1 MRIVLEKVIDNKLA
15 QLVLLN
21 DNSIVKVL
29 YNGVCIDSSEGNTW
43 NNMKDE
49 DLLDSYLDLIV
60 ESYLTKARES
70 EEFNKLCEELGW
82 EEFKDGI
89 TQLVLSTLVPH
100 KYLKSNLDLT
110 EKGKMLLFL
119 LRNYVFSKEVLL

>member
-1 MRIVLEKVIDNKLA
+1 MKIVLEKVIDNKLA

-21 DNSIVKVL
+21 DNSTVNVL
-29 YNGVCIDSSEGNTW
+29 YNGVCIDSSGGNTW

-82 EEFKDGI
+82 E
-89 TQLVLSTLVPH
+89 
-100 KYLKSNLDLT
+100 
-110 EKGKMLLFL
+110 
-119 LRNYVFSKEVLL
+119 

>member
-21 DNSIVKVL
+21 DNSTVKVL

-60 ESYLTKARES
+60 ESYLTKARDS
-70 EEFNKLCEELGW
+70 EEFNNLCEELGW
-82 EEFKDGI
+82 E
-89 TQLVLSTLVPH
+89 
-100 KYLKSNLDLT
+100 
-110 EKGKMLLFL
+110 
-119 LRNYVFSKEVLL
+119 